1 MTSGN
6 FAACIT
12 FFLIPGTFSLP
23 GRFTIMTAT
32 KNPKRKKSAVGS
44 EEITAAYKK
53 LVLTQGQPTSVFA
66 FCDQMGI
73 GEGDFY
79 KHFGSF
85 ESVEKSIWTDY
96 ITETLNG
103 LNADK
108 AYADF
113 TAREKILTFY
123 FGLAEVLKND
133 RSFVL
138 YQLSRQ
144 TVQISIPVFL
154 RGFKQS
160 FDHWVKAVIASG
172 EASGEIA
179 KRPYV
184 SERYYM
190 VFWLHFMFIL
200 QFWQHDDSAGFEKTD
215 EAIEKSVNLAFD
227 LISKGILDNAV
238 DFGKFLYQTA
248 KN

>member
-1 MTSGN
+1 MAT
-6 FAACIT
+6 
-12 FFLIPGTFSLP
+12 
-23 GRFTIMTAT
+23 T
-32 KNPKRKKSAVGS
+32 KNPKRKKNAVGS
-44 EEITAAYKK
+44 EAIATAYKRI
-53 LVLTQGQPTSVFA
+53 VLTEGQPTSVFA
-66 FCDQMGI
+66 FCNQLGMRED
-73 GEGDFY
+73 EFY

-85 ESVEKSIWTDY
+85 ESVEKSIWLGY
-96 ITETLNG
+96 ITETLDG
-103 LNADK
+103 LNGDK

-138 YQLSRQ
+138 YQLSQ
-144 TVQISIPVFL
+144 KTVPVPIPVFL
-154 RGFKQS
+154 RGFKQA
-160 FDHWVKAVIASG
+160 FDHWVKSVIAEG

-200 QFWQHDDSAGFEKTD
+200 QFWQHDDSADFERTD
-215 EAIEKSVNLAFD
+215 AAIEKSVNLAFD
-227 LISKGILDNAV
+227 LVSKGVLDNAV